1 MTPYEINSHWTEE
14 LLQLM
19 FEKRNNRIRKVN
31 GKPEPVEAEPF
42 KINRMVPD
50 AFMAKHG
57 KYLKIK
63 EIKIGSPRN

>member
-1 MTPYEINSHWTEE
+1 
-14 LLQLM
+14 M